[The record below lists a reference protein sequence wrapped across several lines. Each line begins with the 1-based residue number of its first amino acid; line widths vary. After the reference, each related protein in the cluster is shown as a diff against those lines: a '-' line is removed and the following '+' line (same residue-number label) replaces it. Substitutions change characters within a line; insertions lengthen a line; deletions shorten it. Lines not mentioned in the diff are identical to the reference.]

1 MSFNTSVKGIVL
13 AGGTGSR
20 LFPMTLTVNKQL
32 LPVYDKPMIYYPITT
47 LMSAGI
53 TEILIISGPNELPLY
68 QKLLK
73 DGSQWGIKF
82 DYEVQEKPE
91 GLAQALI
98 IAENFIKDSPCA
110 MILGDNLFFSSNLHH
125 KMQNIDVSKDG
136 ATVFAYRVNDPQR
149 YGVVEFDENKE
160 AISIEEKPNEPKS
173 QFAVTGLY
181 FFDKHVVEYAKMIKP
196 SKRGEL
202 EITDLN
208 MIYLKKGQLKVEIL
222 SRGTAWLDTGTPE
235 SLLDASDFVRIIES
249 RQGLKLGCPEEI
261 AFRRGIIS
269 KEKLLELAMPLSKN
283 NYGQY
288 LINLAKGFL
297 D

>member
-1 MSFNTSVKGIVL
+1 MFKRSNVKGIVL

-47 LMSAGI
+47 LMTAGI

-73 DGSQWGIKF
+73 DGSQWGITFK
-82 DYEVQEKPE
+82 YAVQEKPE

-98 IAENFIKDSPCA
+98 IAEDFIKDSPCA
-110 MILGDNLFFSSNLHH
+110 MILGDNLFFSSNLHY
-125 KMQNIDVSKDG
+125 KMQNIDTAKEG

-149 YGVVEFDENKE
+149 YGVVEFDENKQ
-160 AISIEEKPNEPKS
+160 AVSIEEKPLKPKS
-173 QFAVTGLY
+173 QYAVTGLY
-181 FFDKHVVEYAKMIKP
+181 FFDKNAAKYAKELKP
-196 SKRGEL
+196 SARGEL

-208 MIYLKKGQLKVEIL
+208 MIYLKKGILKVEIL

-249 RQGLKLGCPEEI
+249 RQGLKIGCPEEI
-261 AFRRGIIS
+261 AFKLGTID
-269 KEKLLELAMPLSKN
+269 KEELLALAAPLSKN

-288 LINLAKGFL
+288 LINLAEGLL

>member
-1 MSFNTSVKGIVL
+1 MSFNTSIKGIVL

-32 LPVYDKPMIYYPITT
+32 LPVYDKPMIYYPIST

-82 DYEVQEKPE
+82 DYEVQKRPE

-98 IAENFIKDSPCA
+98 IAERFIKDSPCA
-110 MILGDNLFFSSNLHH
+110 MILGDNLFFSSNLHR

-181 FFDKHVVEYAKMIKP
+181 FYDKHVVEYAKMMKP

-261 AFRRGIIS
+261 AFRLGMIN
-269 KEKLLELAMPLSKN
+269 KEKLLELAIPLSKN

-288 LINLAKGFL
+288 LINLAKGL
-297 D
+297 ID